1 MTTEAKVGAFVLG
14 CFAVLAFT
22 VIYLLNAQY
31 SGGTVHYRTYLRYAG
46 GLEPGASVLY
56 GGMNVGKVTAVRPW
70 AADPTRIEILLEVK
84 KDTPLNEKSVAKLG
98 FVSVMNSAALSIT
111 TGTIDAKRLP
121 PDSTI
126 ASQEAASLDEIAGKL
141 ATVADSANTL
151 ITQAQGELN
160 DISGNMNHLLAN
172 LDTMTGPRNQK
183 KVQAIL
189 DNIDRLVADERPK
202 IERLTDQ
209 LARVSEHADDTIQN
223 VNGTVTDLRAPMR
236 KDLAE
241 LQTTLEEAKGLL
253 QSMQIIVRANDYKID
268 DTVENLRE
276 ATDNLN
282 QFTNS
287 LKQRPWSLVRS
298 ETTRGPPGS
307 EISAGREENRHEKT
321 SKRAC
326 IDVGDLT
333 RPDRLRQEVRYPA
346 YYTLNL
352 PAPPDPPAPENVRT
366 SIAVR
371 EFQSPGYLRQGPIV
385 YRTTPEEIGFYEY
398 HRWAAD
404 PRTLVTSAVIDHLR
418 ASGQFS
424 MVSMYNGRPNNDYIF
439 SGKLEKLEE
448 VDYQAGVKVEVAMSA
463 QITRV
468 ATGATVWSNAVSE
481 TGPVSQRN
489 VPGVVSEMNRTVE
502 LAINKLL
509 STVPAPLGSER

>member
-14 CFAVLAFT
+14 CFAVFAFT
-22 VIYLLNAQY
+22 IIYLLNAQY
-31 SGGTVHYRTYLRYAG
+31 SGGTVQYRTYLRYAG
-46 GLEPGASVLY
+46 GIAPGASVLY

-70 AADPTRIEILLEVK
+70 TTDPTRIEILLEVK

-141 ATVADSANTL
+141 ATVADNANAL

-160 DISGNMNHLLAN
+160 DVSGNVNHLLAN

-189 DNIDRLVADERPK
+189 DNIDRVVADARPK

-209 LARVSEHADDTIQN
+209 LTRVTDHADETIQN
-223 VNGTVTDLRAPMR
+223 VNSTVTVLRDPIR

-241 LQTTLEEAKGLL
+241 LQSTLEEARGLL
-253 QSMQIIVRANDYKID
+253 QSMQVVVRANDYKID

-287 LKQRPWSLVRS
+287 LKQRPWSLVRVKQP
-298 ETTRGPPGS
+298 E
-307 EISAGREENRHEKT
+307 
-321 SKRAC
+321 
-326 IDVGDLT
+326 
-333 RPDRLRQEVRYPA
+333 DRQ
-346 YYTLNL
+346 
-352 PAPPDPPAPENVRT
+352 
-366 SIAVR
+366 
-371 EFQSPGYLRQGPIV
+371 
-385 YRTTPEEIGFYEY
+385 
-398 HRWAAD
+398 
-404 PRTLVTSAVIDHLR
+404 
-418 ASGQFS
+418 
-424 MVSMYNGRPNNDYIF
+424 
-439 SGKLEKLEE
+439 
-448 VDYQAGVKVEVAMSA
+448 
-463 QITRV
+463 
-468 ATGATVWSNAVSE
+468 
-481 TGPVSQRN
+481 
-489 VPGVVSEMNRTVE
+489 VP
-502 LAINKLL
+502 K
-509 STVPAPLGSER
+509 